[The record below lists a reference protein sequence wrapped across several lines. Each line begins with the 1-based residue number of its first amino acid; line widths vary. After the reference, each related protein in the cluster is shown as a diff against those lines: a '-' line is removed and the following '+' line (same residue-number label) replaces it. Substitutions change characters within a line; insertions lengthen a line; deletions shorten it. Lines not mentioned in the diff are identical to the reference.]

1 MSSEQGPR
9 LRGCER
15 PRVLPSLRYAVRKN
29 KIQLKEEARV

>member
-15 PRVLPSLRYAVRKN
+15 PRVLPSLRHAARSTPIHV
-29 KIQLKEEARV
+29 KEEAA

>member
-15 PRVLPSLRYAVRKN
+15 PRVLPSLRYAARKN
-29 KIQLKEEARV
+29 KFKLKEEAQA